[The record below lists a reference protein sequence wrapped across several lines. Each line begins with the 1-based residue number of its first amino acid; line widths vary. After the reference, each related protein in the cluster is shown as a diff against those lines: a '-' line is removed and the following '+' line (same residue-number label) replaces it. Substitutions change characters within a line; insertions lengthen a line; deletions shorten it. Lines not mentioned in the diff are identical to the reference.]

1 MKLVIKAANEGELE
15 TVATREYGTDD
26 FVVPEPRNVVTLG
39 ATEEDEEE
47 TRYYVQ
53 NVVHQL
59 GEDEAELHLV
69 VQTEEEVMAQVR
81 KQRAQQRQMQQMQKM
96 AQQQAQ
102 GGGQGGNDSPFS
114 L

>member
-1 MKLVIKAANEGELE
+1 MKLLIKAANEGELE
-15 TVATREYGTDD
+15 TVATREYETGD
-26 FVVPEPRNVVTLG
+26 FVVPEPRNVITLG
-39 ATEEDEEE
+39 AAEDEEE
-47 TRYYVQ
+47 EERYYVQ

-96 AQQQAQ
+96 AQQQAK